1 MLKELFLI
9 FTKLGFLAFGG
20 PAAHIAMM
28 HDEVVVRR
36 GWYTEASYMDMIAFT
51 NLLPGPNSTEMAILI
66 GYTQAKFKGLLVA
79 GLAFIMPAVLIV
91 LGLTAVY
98 TTYNTLPEVQA
109 VLRGLIPILV
119 IIIFLAVY
127 KMGIKTV
134 NKIEHLVLLAILVVM
149 TFLNVPEIIVL
160 LSGALYFLLKR
171 VRTRF
176 NTLAVEP
183 VSLVVLFM
191 TFLKIG
197 AVLYGSGYVLI
208 SFIQTEFV
216 EKLGWLTSS
225 QLIDLIAI
233 GEITPGPIFTTAT
246 AVGYFLGGI
255 SGSIVATLGIF
266 VPSFLLIGI
275 LFPVYEKIKKL
286 DIVREALKGV
296 SIAGLAIMVSVVL
309 NLGWIVI
316 SDISLL
322 TILLVAIVL
331 GVFFKLKPTH
341 LLLIGA
347 IMGYFAY

>member
-1 MLKELFLI
+1 MLKELFII
-9 FTKLGFLAFGG
+9 FSKLGFLAFGG

-109 VLRGLIPILV
+109 VLRG
-119 IIIFLAVY
+119 
-127 KMGIKTV
+127 
-134 NKIEHLVLLAILVVM
+134 LLAILVVM

-255 SGSIVATLGIF
+255 SGSIVATLWIF

-275 LFPVYEKIKKL
+275 LFPVYEKIKRL